1 MDGDTSELDLSDNDD
16 DILDASYQPQPQ
28 EQSSS
33 TEDESS
39 GDEYPSHIPLNRAGD
54 VNVSVAKIMIHTPR
68 SSCRTRHEAD
78 GSNDGPEEPTT
89 GPSPNPKQGQSYKD
103 GIVLDFDLYQGSA
116 ALREQ
121 VEEPEGL
128 GLGSLV
134 MARLCKTLHR
144 GTKVYCDWLF
154 TSIQGAEQMLKKE
167 LYLTDLAL
175 ANSWLLYR
183 KDLATCGAPRKSIM
197 QFLEFRMDVARTFLA
212 QHHSQEE
219 DADSPELS
227 EGDDDSSES
236 KKRPVLAVPHVSV
249 RRRAN
254 AHLPEMV
261 NMKNAA
267 EQQAAQGEPEC
278 VA

>member
-1 MDGDTSELDLSDNDD
+1 MMTTSWMPVINPNLRSRAALKMR
-16 DILDASYQPQPQ
+16 AVVM
-28 EQSSS
+28 S
-33 TEDESS
+33 T
-39 GDEYPSHIPLNRAGD
+39 PSHIPLNRAGD
-54 VNVSVAKIMIHTPR
+54 VNVSVAKIMVQALARPDPTLPGVAAELGMRLMAQMMAQKSQQQDQALIPSRDNLIKDLQGCR
-68 SSCRTRHEAD
+68 SQAR
-78 GSNDGPEEPTT
+78 PESVSIDEQMIPFT
-89 GPSPNPKQGQSYKD
+89 GACPY

-144 GTKVYCDWLF
+144 GTKVYCDRLF

-183 KDLATCGAPRKSIM
+183 KDLGTCGAPRKSIM

-219 DADSPELS
+219 DAEEDPELS
-227 EGDDDSSES
+227 EGDDDSSE
-236 KKRPVLAVPHVSV
+236 
-249 RRRAN
+249 
-254 AHLPEMV
+254 
-261 NMKNAA
+261 
-267 EQQAAQGEPEC
+267 
-278 VA
+278 